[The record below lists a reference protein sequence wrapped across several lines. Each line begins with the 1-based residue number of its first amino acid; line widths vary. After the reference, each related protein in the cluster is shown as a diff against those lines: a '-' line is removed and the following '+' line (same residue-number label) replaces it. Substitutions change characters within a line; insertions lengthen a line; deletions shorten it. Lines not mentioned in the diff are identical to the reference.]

1 MQKTLKIG
9 KSVRKKII
17 VASCI
22 LVLILI
28 IDQLIKLY
36 VKSYFMPGDTVPLLG
51 NWFLLEYIENPG
63 MAFGTT
69 FGSKVWHKLAL
80 SIFRIVAI
88 IGIGIYLFQQIKK
101 QAKTEFV
108 IAVTLVLAGA
118 TGNLI
123 DSMFYDLY
131 FNFDPC
137 MPYNGM
143 EGSGIFAD
151 CYGFKREV
159 RNTGFLMGNVVDMF
173 KFQAYWPSWVPWI
186 GRGEVFP
193 AIWNLADA
201 SISVGVILIFI
212 RQKAY
217 FKESKPKTN

>member
-1 MQKTLKIG
+1 
-9 KSVRKKII
+9 
-17 VASCI
+17 
-22 LVLILI
+22 
-28 IDQLIKLY
+28 
-36 VKSYFMPGDTVPLLG
+36 MPGETVSVLG
-51 NWFLLEYIENPG
+51 NWFVLEYIENPG

-80 SIFRIVAI
+80 SIFRIIAI
-88 IGIGIYLFQQIKK
+88 IGIGYYLLQQIKK

-118 TGNLI
+118 AGNLV

-131 FNFDPC
+131 FAFDPC

-151 CYGFKREV
+151 CYGFKREI

-173 KFQAYWPSWVPWI
+173 KFQAHWPTWVPGI
-186 GRGEVFP
+186 GGIEIFP

-217 FKESKPKTN
+217 FKESNLKTN